1 LPPEAKAE
9 PAAKPAPLPARFE
22 PIALLSRARTY
33 EVWDAWDPERAC
45 RVVLKAVR
53 ADRAGDAGARARLL
67 AEGDLLERLRHP
79 HIVGAYETVTGPPA
93 AIVMETLGGATLA
106 QIVDEEEPLEVAE
119 IAHLALH
126 LVSAVAYMHRRDR
139 LHLDLKPSNV
149 IAEAGRARLIDLG
162 LAGPPGRVAPGLGTW
177 SYLAPEQV
185 DGERVGAAADVWGLG
200 AVMFECV
207 CGFPPFDDP
216 AHEGDDGSGE
226 DGWPG
231 RYPQLT
237 RTARPVAAVRATDPA
252 LAALIAACLTA
263 EPERRPDLAEL
274 ASGLEEVAGL
284 EPAER
289 RVSRSVRA

>member
-1 LPPEAKAE
+1 LQPEAKLETAAE
-9 PAAKPAPLPARFE
+9 PMPAPLPARFE

-45 RVVLKAVR
+45 RAVLKAVR
-53 ADRAGDAGARARLL
+53 ADRGEDASATARLL
-67 AEGDLLERLRHP
+67 AEGELLERLRHP
-79 HIVGAYETVTGPPA
+79 HIVGAYETVAGPPA

-106 QIVDEEEPLEVAE
+106 QIIDEEEPLEAGE

-126 LVSAVAYMHRRDR
+126 LVSAVAYMHRNDR

-185 DGERVGAAADVWGLG
+185 GGEEVGTAADVWGLG

-216 AHEGDDGSGE
+216 AHESGSAS
-226 DGWPG
+226 D
-231 RYPQLT
+231 RYPQLE
-237 RTARPVAAVRATDPA
+237 RAPRPVAAVRPTDPA
-252 LAALIAACLTA
+252 LAELIAACLTA
-263 EPERRPDLAEL
+263 EAERRPDLAEL
-274 ASGLEEVAGL
+274 AAELEALAGL
-284 EPAER
+284 EPGER